1 MYFQFLASWIFTQP
15 DYGGL
20 GEEFGLW
27 ANVKPRRGE
36 KVGSVEG
43 EKAKKMRVGVCEENV
58 VYANPERR
66 GEKSE
71 G

>member
-1 MYFQFLASWIFTQP
+1 M
-15 DYGGL
+15 
-20 GEEFGLW
+20 
-27 ANVKPRRGE
+27 KPRRGE

-43 EKAKKMRVGVCEENV
+43 EKAKKMRVGVCDENV
-58 VYANPERR
+58 VYVNPERR